1 MDIVRANSSGLLW
14 SSTST
19 LGFDSS
25 LGGILDFELQGLRLL
40 RSSPSGLTRASG
52 FPVRFGGCHQH
63 RLVGAAAA
71 PLAGACTSHGR
82 APELGADRQSP
93 AAASSAVNESC
104 YTFVHILYSVMLN
117 FVGNGRCSR
126 ALD

>member
-25 LGGILDFELQGLRLL
+25 LGGISDFELQ
-40 RSSPSGLTRASG
+40 
-52 FPVRFGGCHQH
+52 QH